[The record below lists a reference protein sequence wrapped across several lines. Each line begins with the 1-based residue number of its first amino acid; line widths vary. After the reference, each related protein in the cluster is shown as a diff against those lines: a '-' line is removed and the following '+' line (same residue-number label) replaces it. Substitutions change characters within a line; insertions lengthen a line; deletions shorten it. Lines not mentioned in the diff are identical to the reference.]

1 MKQTFFLC
9 NDGIADTCRLDDDRD
24 AWVSTVKEKGMQWVN
39 VLREGSEATEKYG
52 VRGVP
57 SNYLIDC
64 STAKIIAVKLRGN
77 ELAEKLAEAMPKM
90 LLKI

>member
-1 MKQTFFLC
+1 
-9 NDGIADTCRLDDDRD
+9 
-24 AWVSTVKEKGMQWVN
+24 MQWVN

-64 STAKIIAVKLRGN
+64 STGKIIAVKLRGN
-77 ELAEKLAEAMPKM
+77 ELAEKLAEVM
-90 LLKI
+90 